1 MPRAHDIAA
10 RIQNAFRARLSQ
22 VAVPHTTQ
30 NLAILNIL
38 LQSGFISSLTRG
50 TVAGPSPGA
59 FLTCSGKLESK
70 RRIWADLKY
79 RDDRPVLTNM
89 AAISKP
95 SNRIYMDVDEIKRIC
110 TGRRAAW
117 IVRPLQMGEVA
128 VVRTRSKENRFLEAR
143 EAVRLGLG
151 GEVLCR
157 AR

>member
-1 MPRAHDIAA
+1 MPRAHDICS
-10 RIQNAFRARLSQ
+10 RIQNAFRARLAQ
-22 VAVPHTTQ
+22 VGVPHTTQ
-30 NLAILNIL
+30 NLGVLNVL
-38 LQSGFISSLTRG
+38 LQSGFVSSITRG
-50 TVAGPSPGA
+50 TVAGPSPIGWQMA
-59 FLTCSGKLESK
+59 PEAK

-89 AAISKP
+89 NVISKP

-117 IVRPLQMGEVA
+117 IVSPLQMGEVA
-128 VVRTRSKENRFLEAR
+128 VVKTRSKKNQFLEAR

>member
-1 MPRAHDIAA
+1 MPRAHDICA
-10 RIQNAFRARLSQ
+10 RIQNAFRARLGQ
-22 VAVPHTTQ
+22 VSVPHTTQ
-30 NLAILNIL
+30 NLAILSIL
-38 LQSGFISSLTRG
+38 LQSGFISSVIRG
-50 TVAGPSPGA
+50 TVAGPSPQA
-59 FLTCSGKLESK
+59 WVNAKEAK

-89 AAISKP
+89 SVISKP
-95 SNRIYMDVDEIKRIC
+95 SNRIYMGVDEIKRIC

-117 IVRPLQMGEVA
+117 IVKPLQMGEVA
-128 VVRTRSKENRFLEAR
+128 IVKTADKDNQYLEAR